1 VPPHDFVKGLS
12 CQLSEWYSTGFWLL
26 STGFLEGA
34 KGMRIALYCG
44 ARLGNNPT
52 YAELA
57 RNVARTLAQR
67 GIGIVYGGGNIGLM
81 GEIAESVIHA
91 GGEILGVIPG
101 SMVEEEL
108 AHHGI
113 THLEIVRTMHE
124 RKARIEELSDAFI
137 ALPGGYGTLDE
148 LFEIITWRQL
158 KLHHKP
164 IGLLNHQGFYDSLV
178 AFVDHACREGFVP
191 GKNRGLVV
199 VANNLETLLDRMMI
213 KRVEL
218 D

>member
-1 VPPHDFVKGLS
+1 MVF
-12 CQLSEWYSTGFWLL
+12 YWLL
-26 STGFLEGA
+26 ASGYWLLRNQGEGM
-34 KGMRIALYCG
+34 KIALYCG
-44 ARLGNNPT
+44 ARKGIDPT

-57 RNVARTLAQR
+57 RHVAHTLAQR
-67 GIGIVYGGGNIGLM
+67 GIGIVYGGGNIGLI
-81 GEIAESVIHA
+81 GEIAEAAIQA
-91 GGEILGVIPG
+91 GGEIIGVIPG

-113 THLEIVRTMHE
+113 TRLEIVTTMHQ

-164 IGLLNHQGFYDSLV
+164 IGLLNHRGFYDHLV
-178 AFVDHACREGFVP
+178 GFIDKACEEGFVP
-191 GKNRGLVV
+191 GKNRELLL
-199 VANNLETLLDRMMI
+199 VANDLETLLTKM
-213 KRVEL
+213 L
-218 D
+218 

>member
-1 VPPHDFVKGLS
+1 MK
-12 CQLSEWYSTGFWLL
+12 
-26 STGFLEGA
+26 
-34 KGMRIALYCG
+34 IALYCG
-44 ARLGNNPT
+44 ARKGNDPI
-52 YAELA
+52 YVELA
-57 RNVARTLAQR
+57 HSVARTLAQR

-81 GEIAESVIHA
+81 GVIAEAAIQA
-91 GGEILGVIPG
+91 GGEIIGVIPG

-113 THLEIVRTMHE
+113 TRLEIVNTMHQ

-178 AFVDHACREGFVP
+178 AFVDHACKEGFVP
-191 GKNRGLVV
+191 GKNRELLI
-199 VANNLETLLDRMMI
+199 VANDLETLLGKI
-213 KRVEL
+213 IG
-218 D
+218 

>member
-1 VPPHDFVKGLS
+1 MK
-12 CQLSEWYSTGFWLL
+12 
-26 STGFLEGA
+26 
-34 KGMRIALYCG
+34 IALYCG
-44 ARLGNNPT
+44 ARLGNDPT

-57 RNVARTLAQR
+57 RYVARTLAHR

-81 GEIAESVIHA
+81 GEIAEAAIQA
-91 GGEILGVIPG
+91 GGEIIGIIPG

-113 THLEIVRTMHE
+113 TRLEIVSNMHQ

-164 IGLLNHQGFYDSLV
+164 IGLLNHQGFYDHLV
-178 AFVDHACREGFVP
+178 AFIDKACQEGFVP
-191 GKNRGLVV
+191 AKNRDLLI
-199 VANNLETLLDRMMI
+199 VANDLETLLKKM
-213 KRVEL
+213 L
-218 D
+218 L